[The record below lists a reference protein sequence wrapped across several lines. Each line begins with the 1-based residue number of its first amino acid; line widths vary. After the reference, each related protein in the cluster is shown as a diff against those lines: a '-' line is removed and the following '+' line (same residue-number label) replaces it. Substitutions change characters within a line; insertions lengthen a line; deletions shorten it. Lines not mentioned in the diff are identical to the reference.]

1 MGRKSPLMYNMCS
14 GMQANL
20 IDDSMREDGT

>member
-14 GMQANL
+14 SRQAYL
-20 IDDSMREDGT
+20 IDDSRREDGT